1 MLWIPLCW
9 HNSFRKEHRT
19 TIPLA
24 LFSHPTCNMMKSI
37 HPERLLLAVCLM
49 FNVNAFSQSAE
60 GWPHAMTL
68 EERNH
73 VERIGFSPVSSR
85 GIETPPPYDN
95 IRTAA
100 EWEEVEALTIAWTSF
115 PCIQKQIVAGA
126 QNECLVIVFADDSA
140 EAASYLTGNSC
151 GGPLTLE
158 NVQIVETEYNTIWIR
173 DYGANTVYGS
183 WNDDRILVDW
193 IYNRPRP
200 EDDAIPDVLAE
211 TMGIDLYSTT
221 AEPNDLMNTGG
232 NWMSD
237 GFGTAFASELVL
249 DENDGGT
256 TWWTDFPDHTEAD
269 IDGIM
274 SEFHGTETYIKMP
287 TLPFDGIHHIDM
299 HMKLIDE
306 STLLVAEYP
315 EGVADGPQID
325 ANMEYVLSNY
335 TTRWGTPF
343 DVIRIPS
350 PPEQGNG
357 GGYPDENGWYL
368 TYANS
373 VFVNNT
379 ILLPT
384 YYTEYDT
391 TALRIY
397 SELLP
402 GYNVVGIDCDNN
414 GQAIISQSGAI
425 HCITHTV
432 GVEDPLM
439 ISHLPLPDTEDTAN
453 PYAVESYI
461 SHRSGISTA
470 TLQWA
475 TNAAG
480 PWNAVN
486 MTPIDGS
493 DFDWTADI
501 PAQAEGTMVYYYVE
515 AEAISGKVGTRPMPA
530 PAGWWSFDVGA
541 ITSIAENNGGV
552 HFPAAFPNPASAI
565 TCVPLELDGSCTGTL
580 SLFNAWGQRVDVL
593 HHGQFPAGLSKHF
606 FQAQPH
612 AAGAYVIL
620 LELEG
625 KGVWSQRIMIQ

>member
-1 MLWIPLCW
+1 
-9 HNSFRKEHRT
+9 
-19 TIPLA
+19 
-24 LFSHPTCNMMKSI
+24 MKST
-37 HPERLLLAVCLM
+37 PLECLFLAACLLINA
-49 FNVNAFSQSAE
+49 NAFSQSTL
-60 GWPHAMTL
+60 GWPHAIT
-68 EERNH
+68 EDERNH
-73 VERIGFSPVSSR
+73 IERVGFSPLESR

-100 EWEEVEALTIAWTSF
+100 EWEEVEALTISWTSF

-126 QNECLVIVFADDSA
+126 QNECLVIVFADDPS

-173 DYGANTVYGS
+173 DYGANTVYGN
-183 WNDDRILVDW
+183 WNDDRVLVDW

-249 DENDGGT
+249 DENDGGS
-256 TWWTDFPDHTEAD
+256 TWWTDFPNHTEAE

-274 SEFHGTETYIKMP
+274 TDFHGTETFIKMP

-299 HMKLIDE
+299 HMKLLDE

-315 EGVADGPQID
+315 QGVADGPQID

-343 DVIRIPS
+343 DVVRIPS
-350 PPEQGNG
+350 PPEQGGG

-368 TYANS
+368 TYTNS

-379 ILLPT
+379 VLLPT

-402 GYNVVGIDCDNN
+402 GYNVVSIDCDNN

-439 ISHLPLPDTEDTAN
+439 ISHLPLSDTEDTDN
-453 PYAVESYI
+453 PYTVESYI
-461 SHRSGISTA
+461 SHRSGIETA
-470 TLQWA
+470 TLHWS
-475 TNAAG
+475 TSPEG
-480 PWNAVN
+480 PWDSTSMNPVA
-486 MTPIDGS
+486 GS
-493 DFDWTADI
+493 TSDWTADI
-501 PAQAEGTMVYYYVE
+501 PAQAEGTTVYYFIE
-515 AEAISGKVGTRPMPA
+515 AVALSGKVGTRPMPA

-541 ITSIAENNGGV
+541 ITSVAENNGGV

-565 TCVPLELDGSCTGTL
+565 TCVPLEMDSSCEGTL
-580 SLFNAWGQRVDVL
+580 SLYNAWGQRVDVL
-593 HHGQFPAGLSKHF
+593 HTGQFPAGMSKYF
-606 FQAQPH
+606 FHAQPH
-612 AAGAYVIL
+612 SAGAYVIL
-620 LELEG
+620 LELNG
-625 KGVWSQRIMIQ
+625 KGSWSQRIMIQ

>member
-1 MLWIPLCW
+1 
-9 HNSFRKEHRT
+9 
-19 TIPLA
+19 
-24 LFSHPTCNMMKSI
+24 MKST
-37 HPERLLLAVCLM
+37 HLERLLLATCLLI
-49 FNVNAFSQSAE
+49 NVNAFSQSAT
-60 GWPHAMTL
+60 GWPHAIT
-68 EERNH
+68 EAERNH
-73 VERIGFSPVSSR
+73 MERVGFAPLESR

-100 EWEEVEALTIAWTSF
+100 EWEEVEALTISWTSF

-126 QNECLVIVFADDSA
+126 QNECLVIVFADDPSEA
-140 EAASYLTGNSC
+140 ESYLTGNSC

-173 DYGANTVYGS
+173 DYGANTVYGN
-183 WNDDRILVDW
+183 WNDDRVLVDW

-221 AEPNDLMNTGG
+221 AEPTDLMNTGG

-249 DENDGGT
+249 DENDGGS
-256 TWWTDFPDHTEAD
+256 TWWTDFPNHTEAE

-274 SEFHGTETYIKMP
+274 SDFHGTETFIKMP

-299 HMKLIDE
+299 HMKLLDE

-325 ANMEYVLSNY
+325 ANMEYVLSNF

-343 DVIRIPS
+343 DVVRIPS
-350 PPEQGNG
+350 PPEQGGG

-368 TYANS
+368 TYTNS

-379 ILLPT
+379 LLLPT

-439 ISHLPLPDTEDTAN
+439 ISHLPLPDTESTDT
-453 PYAVESYI
+453 PYTVESYI
-461 SHRSGISTA
+461 SHRSGIETA
-470 TLQWA
+470 TMYWS
-475 TNAAG
+475 TSPEG
-480 PWNAVN
+480 PWNFIFMNPLA
-486 MTPIDGS
+486 GS
-493 DFDWTADI
+493 TSDWTADI
-501 PAQAEGTMVYYYVE
+501 PAQTEGTTVYYYIE
-515 AEAISGKVGTRPMPA
+515 AEASSGKIGTRPMPA

-541 ITSIAENNGGV
+541 ITSVTENNGGV

-565 TCVPLELDGSCTGTL
+565 TCVPLEMDTSSEGTL
-580 SLFNAWGQRVDVL
+580 SLYNAWGQRVDVL
-593 HHGQFPAGLSKHF
+593 HQGQFPAGKSKYF
-606 FQAQPH
+606 FHAQPH

-620 LELEG
+620 LELNG
-625 KGVWSQRIMIQ
+625 KGVWSQRVMIR

>member
-1 MLWIPLCW
+1 M
-9 HNSFRKEHRT
+9 K
-19 TIPLA
+19 
-24 LFSHPTCNMMKSI
+24 PT
-37 HPERLLLAVCLM
+37 HFEPLLLALGLLLT
-49 FNVNAFSQSAE
+49 VNAFSQRSQ
-60 GWPHAMTL
+60 GWPNAITE

-73 VERIGFSPVSSR
+73 IERVGFAPLESR
-85 GIETPPPYDN
+85 GIDTPPPYDN

-126 QNECLVIVFADDSA
+126 QNECLVIVFADEPSEA
-140 EAASYLTGNSC
+140 ESYLTGNSC
-151 GGPLTLE
+151 GGPLSLE

-183 WNDDRILVDW
+183 WNDDRVLVDW

-221 AEPNDLMNTGG
+221 AEPTDLMNTGG

-237 GFGTAFASELVL
+237 GFGTAFASELIL
-249 DENDGGT
+249 DENDGGSA
-256 TWWTDFPDHTEAD
+256 WWTDFPDHDED
-269 IDGIM
+269 EIDAIM
-274 SEFHGTETYIKMP
+274 TDFHGTETYIKMP

-343 DVIRIPS
+343 DVVRIPS
-350 PPEQGNG
+350 PPEQGGG

-368 TYANS
+368 TYTNS
-373 VFVNNT
+373 VFVNKT
-379 ILLPT
+379 VLLPT

-439 ISHLPLPDTEDTAN
+439 ISHLPLPDTENTTDAFSIE
-453 PYAVESYI
+453 AYI
-461 SHRSGISTA
+461 SHRSGIAEA
-470 TLQWA
+470 TLHWS
-475 TNAAG
+475 TDEMG
-480 PWNAVN
+480 PWNSVSMALVA
-486 MTPIDGS
+486 DGES
-493 DFDWTADI
+493 DWTGDI
-501 PAQAEGTMVYYYVE
+501 PAQTESTTVYYYIE
-515 AEAISGKVGTRPMPA
+515 AEASSGKVGARPMPA
-530 PAGWWSFDVGA
+530 PAGWWSFDIGT
-541 ITSIAENNGGV
+541 ISSIPHNNEEV
-552 HFPAAFPNPASAI
+552 YFPAAFPNPAGAI
-565 TCVPLELDGSCTGTL
+565 TCVPIELGTSSDGSLALYNT
-580 SLFNAWGQRVDVL
+580 WGQRVDLL
-593 HHGQFPAGLSKHF
+593 HQGPFPAGSSKYF
-606 FQAQPH
+606 FHAQQQ

-625 KGVWSQRIMIQ
+625 KGVWSQRIMIK

>member
-1 MLWIPLCW
+1 
-9 HNSFRKEHRT
+9 
-19 TIPLA
+19 
-24 LFSHPTCNMMKSI
+24 MKST
-37 HPERLLLAVCLM
+37 HLERLLLVACLLI
-49 FNVNAFSQSAE
+49 NVNAFSQSTL
-60 GWPHAMTL
+60 GWPHAIT
-68 EERNH
+68 EAERNH
-73 VERIGFSPVSSR
+73 IERVGFAPLESR

-100 EWEEVEALTIAWTSF
+100 EWEEVEALTISWTSF

-126 QNECLVIVFADDSA
+126 QNECLVIVFADDPSEA
-140 EAASYLTGNSC
+140 ESYLTGNSC
-151 GGPLTLE
+151 GGPLTME

-173 DYGANTVYGS
+173 DYGANTVYGN
-183 WNDDRILVDW
+183 WNDDRVLVDW

-221 AEPNDLMNTGG
+221 AEPTDLMNTGG

-249 DENDGGT
+249 DENDGGS
-256 TWWTDFPDHTEAD
+256 TWWTDFPNHTEAE

-274 SEFHGTETYIKMP
+274 SDFHGTETFIKMP

-299 HMKLIDE
+299 HMKLLDE

-325 ANMEYVLSNY
+325 ANMEYVLSNF

-343 DVIRIPS
+343 DVVRIPS
-350 PPEQGNG
+350 PPEQGGG

-368 TYANS
+368 TYTNS

-379 ILLPT
+379 LLLPT

-402 GYNVVGIDCDNN
+402 GYTVVGIDCDNN

-439 ISHLPLPDTEDTAN
+439 ISHLPLPDTENTDT
-453 PYAVESYI
+453 PYTVESYI
-461 SHRSGISTA
+461 SHRSGIATA
-470 TLQWA
+470 TVHWS
-475 TNAAG
+475 TSSEG
-480 PWNAVN
+480 PWDFISMNLIDENA
-486 MTPIDGS
+486 S
-493 DFDWTADI
+493 DWTADI
-501 PAQAEGTMVYYYVE
+501 PAQTEGATVYYYIE
-515 AEAISGKVGTRPMPA
+515 AEASSGKIGTRPMPA
-530 PAGWWSFDVGA
+530 PAGWWSFDIGA
-541 ITSIAENNGGV
+541 ITSVAENNGGV

-565 TCVPLELDGSCTGTL
+565 TCVPLEMDTSSEGTL
-580 SLFNAWGQRVDVL
+580 SLYNAWGQRVDVL
-593 HHGQFPAGLSKHF
+593 HQGQFPAGNSKYF
-606 FQAQPH
+606 FHAQPH

-620 LELEG
+620 LELNG
-625 KGVWSQRIMIQ
+625 KGIWSQRVMIQ

>member
-1 MLWIPLCW
+1 
-9 HNSFRKEHRT
+9 
-19 TIPLA
+19 
-24 LFSHPTCNMMKSI
+24 MMKSI
-37 HPERLLLAVCLM
+37 HLERLLLSACLM
-49 FNVNAFSQSAE
+49 INVNAFSQSVQ
-60 GWPHAMTL
+60 GWPHAITE

-73 VERIGFSPVSSR
+73 IERVGFAPATSR
-85 GIETPPPYDN
+85 GIETPPPFDN

-100 EWEEVEALTIAWTSF
+100 EWEEVEALTISWTSF

-126 QNECLVIVFADDSA
+126 QTECLVIVFADDPSEA
-140 EAASYLTGNSC
+140 ESYLTGNSC
-151 GGPLTLE
+151 GGPLSLE

-173 DYGANTVYGS
+173 DYGAHTVYGS
-183 WNDDRILVDW
+183 WNDDRVLVDW
-193 IYNRPRP
+193 LYNRPRP

-221 AEPNDLMNTGG
+221 AEPTDLMNTGG

-249 DENDGGT
+249 DENDGGS
-256 TWWTDFPDHTEAD
+256 TWWTDFPDHTEAE

-274 SEFHGTETYIKMP
+274 SDFHGTETFIKMP
-287 TLPFDGIHHIDM
+287 NLPFDGIHHIDM
-299 HMKLIDE
+299 HMKLLDE

-315 EGVADGPQID
+315 AGVADGPQID
-325 ANMEYVLSNY
+325 ANMEYVLSNF

-357 GGYPDENGWYL
+357 GGYPDQNGWYL
-368 TYANS
+368 TYTNS

-425 HCITHTV
+425 HCITHSV

-439 ISHLPLPDTEDTAN
+439 ISHLPLPDTEDSAN
-453 PYAVESYI
+453 AYAVESYI
-461 SHRSGISTA
+461 SHRSGIAAASM
-470 TLQWA
+470 QWA
-475 TNAAG
+475 TNSAG
-480 PWNAVN
+480 PWNPVN
-486 MTPIDGS
+486 MSPVDGS
-493 DFDWTADI
+493 DSDWTADI
-501 PAQAEGTMVYYYVE
+501 PAQAEGTTVYYYIE
-515 AEAISGKVGTRPMPA
+515 AEATSGKVGARPMPA
-530 PAGWWSFDVGA
+530 PAGWWSFEVGA

-565 TCVPLELDGSCTGTL
+565 TCVPLELDASCSGTL
-580 SLFNAWGQRVDVL
+580 SLFNAWGQRMDVL
-593 HHGQFPAGLSKHF
+593 HQGQFPAGQSKHF
-606 FQAQPH
+606 FHAQPH

-625 KGVWSQRIMIQ
+625 RGAWSQRIMIQ